1 MRPLCVYDDTSEDSA
16 QETLNNCCPDGY
28 NAVALSGSLPDDPQ
42 DLTCIEELFDCALYN
57 DAKKDCNKNTGD
69 ACIYD
74 NRNKKCVPK
83 ATGAP
88 LSSKVDAE
96 DPVKMKSS
104 SDRAGLKI
112 SAMLVGIF
120 LMLWN

>member
-28 NAVALSGSLPDDPQ
+28 NAVVSGFLPDDPQ
-42 DLTCIEELFDCALYN
+42 DLTCIEEPSFDCSQYDDN
-57 DAKKDCNKNTGD
+57 KRDCQKNTGG
-69 ACIYD
+69 ACKYD
-74 NRNKKCVPK
+74 KQSGQCNEK
-83 ATGAP
+83 ATGP
-88 LSSKVDAE
+88 NLSSKVDAE

-112 SAMLVGIF
+112 YAMLVGI
-120 LMLWN
+120 LLTLWN

>member
-1 MRPLCVYDDTSEDSA
+1 MRPLCVYDEDDLT
-16 QETLNNCCPDGY
+16 TLNNCCPDGSVY
-28 NAVALSGSLPDDPQ
+28 NQTLWEEDPPR
-42 DLTCIEELFDCALYN
+42 LKCEEDECAQYN